1 LDIPLIEDSPYET
14 LRYEGTSPPA
24 LLALAAERAGGV
36 DRGRVIYLGSFSKS
50 ISPSLRIGWLVGPAE
65 VVARLAVVKQ
75 ASDIQVSTINQK
87 VIARVA
93 PEIVPVQTEKVR
105 PIYRARRDAMLRAM
119 RAHMPEGVTW
129 TEPEGGFFVWV
140 TLPERLDA
148 KVLLSR
154 AVATVKTAF
163 VPGAAFFPDRSGA
176 NTLRLSFSL
185 CEPAVIEEGIGRL
198 ARVVREAA

>member
-1 LDIPLIEDSPYET
+1 M
-14 LRYEGTSPPA
+14 
-24 LLALAAERAGGV
+24 
-36 DRGRVIYLGSFSKS
+36 
-50 ISPSLRIGWLVGPAE
+50 
-65 VVARLAVVKQ
+65 
-75 ASDIQVSTINQK
+75 
-87 VIARVA
+87 
-93 PEIVPVQTEKVR
+93 QTEKVR

-185 CEPAVIEEGIGRL
+185 GEPAVIEEGIGRL